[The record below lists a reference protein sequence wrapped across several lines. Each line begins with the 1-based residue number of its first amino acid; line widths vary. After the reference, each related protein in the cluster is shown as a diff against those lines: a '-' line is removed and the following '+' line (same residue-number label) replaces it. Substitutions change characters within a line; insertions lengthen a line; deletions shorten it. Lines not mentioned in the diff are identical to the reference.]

1 MEKLT
6 KAEEHIMRIIWETEP
21 CTVADIRNY
30 IAEELHQDKPPHSTV
45 STLVSHINRKG
56 YLSYQ
61 AYGRTYVYSSTVSKK
76 DYRKRSLKQVARD
89 FFDGSLQSMVSFLV
103 KEEDLDKEE
112 LAELLQKLDDRD
124 KNQKA

>member
-6 KAEEHIMRIIWETEP
+6 KAEEDIMRIIWETEP

-30 IAEELHQDKPPHSTV
+30 IADELGQDKPPHSTV

-56 YLSYQ
+56 YLSYK
-61 AYGRTYVYSSTVSKK
+61 AYGRTYVYSATVSKK
-76 DYRKRSLKQVARD
+76 EYRKRSLKQVARD

-112 LAELLQKLDDRD
+112 LTELLQKLDEQD
-124 KNQKA
+124 KNQSA

>member
-6 KAEEHIMRIIWETEP
+6 KAEEEIMRIIWETEP

-30 IAEELHQDKPPHSTV
+30 IKDELGEEKPPHSTV

-56 YLSYQ
+56 YLEYK

-76 DYRKRSLKQVARD
+76 EYRKRSLKQVARD

-103 KEEDLDKEE
+103 KEEKLDKKE
-112 LAELLQKLDDRD
+112 LAELLKKLEDQD
-124 KNQKA
+124 KNQAS